1 MKINLETID
10 IQHTDALTEYVNEKV
25 SKLDKYLDS
34 IVAADVTL
42 KKTQDSEDTHMA
54 EVRLNVPGETL
65 FASSTGESAGKALG
79 DAVDALKRQIKKY
92 KEKLSTY

>member
-10 IQHTDALTEYVNEKV
+10 VQHTAALTEYVNEKV

-65 FASSTGESAGKALG
+65 FASSTSESAGKALG
-79 DAVDALKRQIKKY
+79 ETVDALKRQIKKY